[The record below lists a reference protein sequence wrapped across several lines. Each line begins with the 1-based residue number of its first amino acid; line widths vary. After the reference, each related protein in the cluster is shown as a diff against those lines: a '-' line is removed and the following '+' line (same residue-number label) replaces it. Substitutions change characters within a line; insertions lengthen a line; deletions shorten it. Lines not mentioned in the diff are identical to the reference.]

1 MKRKALFRAV
11 VVACWLLTSVLQL
24 HADPIADALKL
35 IRQSAKSS
43 VKKQTFKKIA
53 PTVPVEAS
61 LAAATQLQYQEAAL
75 ILYKRQFTKDSSN
88 PALHHALA
96 MLPNE
101 KEAYGPI
108 AHSFDAMRYWAKL
121 QTDKKG
127 NPITAKQWAKYQQKY
142 QLTYHNTDTLLFAQT
157 NEFWNKRGN
166 ASLELAR
173 TNLLNLQEESQW
185 LNSYQE
191 QIQTLE
197 IAHYNQWQAK
207 QKNGP
212 DTTVKVKKFESI
224 TLKAYQKRIETQI
237 AYIEQLEF
245 DSLMQTRNIAALS
258 ARRTQ
263 LLAIKKPNAQ
273 TKTMI
278 QRAED
283 TLMQWEFELASAED
297 QELSYRRFLSQYP
310 KAPQKNA
317 ILQRL
322 EGLAFERAQQ
332 LNTVCLL
339 YTSPSPR
346 D

>member
-166 ASLELAR
+166 A
-173 TNLLNLQEESQW
+173 
-185 LNSYQE
+185 
-191 QIQTLE
+191 
-197 IAHYNQWQAK
+197 
-207 QKNGP
+207 
-212 DTTVKVKKFESI
+212 
-224 TLKAYQKRIETQI
+224 
-237 AYIEQLEF
+237 
-245 DSLMQTRNIAALS
+245 
-258 ARRTQ
+258 
-263 LLAIKKPNAQ
+263 
-273 TKTMI
+273 
-278 QRAED
+278 
-283 TLMQWEFELASAED
+283 
-297 QELSYRRFLSQYP
+297 
-310 KAPQKNA
+310 
-317 ILQRL
+317 
-322 EGLAFERAQQ
+322 
-332 LNTVCLL
+332 
-339 YTSPSPR
+339 
-346 D
+346 